1 MEIPERLCYNG
12 RATMDNRRAAG
23 GRRAALKQMELFLRH
38 HDHKYAVEQ
47 SLLTLFP
54 AERPV
59 YPERPSGKELAA
71 AVSLHRGGVWV
82 TADTVLSAPGGGRYA
97 GRARFR
103 AAEADGPVIAARLE
117 QRAVKRS
124 FYRAAVAFLGKKPE
138 WGSLSGIR
146 PAKLMRNLL
155 AEGLSEKAAARR
167 FMALY
172 DVSPARAA
180 LCLSAAKAAIA
191 ADALLG
197 ARDICLY
204 VGVPFCP
211 TRCAY
216 CSFVSQSV
224 ERSGA
229 LVGPYVDALEKD
241 IRATA
246 AAVKAAGLRPVA
258 LYIGGGTPT
267 ALSAGQL
274 ERVLI
279 RLEENFDLSACR
291 EITAEAGRPD
301 TITAEKLEVLKGHGV
316 TRLSVNPQTM
326 SDRVL
331 AAIGRRHTAEDAV
344 SALSLVREVG
354 GFDVNMDLIAG
365 LPEDTAESFRDSAD
379 KVIALSPENITVH
392 TLALKKGSRIT
403 LEGTALPPAE
413 EVEAMLAAANSMLY
427 AAGYAPYYLY
437 RQKFMSG
444 GFENLGWRRPG
455 TENLYNICV
464 MEELRS
470 VVAMGAGG
478 STKLTVGD
486 GRLKRR
492 FSPKY
497 PAEYI
502 ERIEQVCADKNM
514 IGEFYH
520 ELFPDGDQ
528 L

>member
-1 MEIPERLCYNG
+1 M
-12 RATMDNRRAAG
+12 RASAT
-23 GRRAALKQMELFLRH
+23 QMELFLRY
-38 HDHKYAVEQ
+38 HDYKYAVEQ

-59 YPERPSGKELAA
+59 YPEAPSGGEKAA
-71 AVSLHRGGVWV
+71 VVSLHRGKTYV
-82 TADTVLSAPGGGRYA
+82 TAGTVLTVPGGGRYT

-103 AAEADGPVIAARLE
+103 AAEAAGPVECARLE

-146 PAKLMRNLL
+146 PAKLMRGLL
-155 AEGLSEKAAARR
+155 AEGLSETAAARR

-172 DVSPARAA
+172 DVSPARAE
-180 LCLSAAKAAIA
+180 LCLSAAKAAAA
-191 ADALLG
+191 ADALLD

-229 LVGPYVDALEKD
+229 LTGPYVDALEKD
-241 IRATA
+241 VRATA
-246 AAVKAAGLRPVA
+246 AAVGAAGLRPVS

-267 ALSAGQL
+267 ALSAL
-274 ERVLI
+274 ELDRLLSVLG
-279 RLEENFDLSACR
+279 REFDLSACR
-291 EITAEAGRPD
+291 EITVEAGRPD
-301 TITAEKLEVLKGHGV
+301 TITAEKLAVLKDRGA
-316 TRLSVNPQTM
+316 TRISVNPQTM

-331 AAIGRRHTAEDAV
+331 AAIGRRHTAADTLE
-344 SALSLVREVG
+344 ALSLARALG
-354 GFDVNMDLIAG
+354 GFLVNMDLIAG
-365 LPEDTAESFRDSAD
+365 LPEDTVEGFCGSVDA
-379 KVIALSPENITVH
+379 VIALSPENITVH

-413 EVEAMLAAANSMLY
+413 AVEAMLALSRARLY

-444 GFENLGWRRPG
+444 GFENLGWSRPG

-470 VVAMGAGG
+470 VVAMGAGA
-478 STKLTVGD
+478 STKLTRGD

-492 FSPKY
+492 FAPKY

-502 ERIEQVCADKNM
+502 GRIAEVCADKNM
-514 IGEFYH
+514 IGAFYH
-520 ELFPDGDQ
+520 ELVPDGDQ

>member
-1 MEIPERLCYNG
+1 
-12 RATMDNRRAAG
+12 
-23 GRRAALKQMELFLRH
+23 MELFLRH

-47 SLLTLFP
+47 SLLMLFP
-54 AERPV
+54 EERPV
-59 YPERPSGKELAA
+59 YPERPSGGEKAA
-71 AVSLHRGGVWV
+71 VVSLHRGKTWV
-82 TADTVLSAPGGGRYA
+82 TAVTVLTAPGGGRCV

-103 AAEADGPVIAARLE
+103 AAEAVGSVTSARLE

-124 FYRAAVAFLGKKPE
+124 FYRAAVAYLEKKPE

-155 AEGLSEKAAARR
+155 AEGLGEKAAARR
-167 FMALY
+167 FMELY
-172 DVSPARAA
+172 DVSPTRAA
-180 LCLSAAKAAIA
+180 LCLSAARAAAA
-191 ADALLG
+191 ADAALG

-224 ERSGA
+224 ERATA
-229 LVGPYVDALEKD
+229 LTGPYVDALELD

-267 ALSAGQL
+267 ALSAIQLDRVLSAL
-274 ERVLI
+274 ER
-279 RLEENFDLSACR
+279 EFDLSACR
-291 EITAEAGRPD
+291 ELTVEAGRPD
-301 TITAEKLEVLKGHGV
+301 TITAKKLSALKGHGV

-326 SDRVL
+326 SGHVL
-331 AAIGRRHTAEDAV
+331 AAIGRRHTAADTV
-344 SALSLVREVG
+344 SALSLVRAAG
-354 GFDVNMDLIAG
+354 DFAVNMDLIAG
-365 LPEDTAESFRDSAD
+365 LPEDTVEGFQESVD

-413 EVEAMLAAANSMLY
+413 AVGAMLAAAKEKLY

-444 GFENLGWRRPG
+444 GFENLGWCRPG

-470 VVAMGAGG
+470 VVAMGAGA

-486 GRLKRR
+486 GLLKRR
-492 FSPKY
+492 FAPKY

-502 ERIEQVCADKNM
+502 GRIAEICADKNR
-514 IGEFYH
+514 IGAFYH